1 MNKIEI
7 YKRLYKDYTKKYLDK
22 IILSALLSVLV
33 AGSTSAIAWLL
44 DPAIKKLFIEKDQS
58 LIIIIPLFIIIAFTT
73 KGLSLYFAKAT
84 MISVGEEI
92 KKKLQ
97 FDMVNTLIKTD
108 TQIIDKKHS
117 GKFISNLT
125 YDVTHITNLLSNA
138 ILTLFKDSLTLIGLL
153 TVMFLQNW
161 KLALISIV
169 MIPLASISA
178 KTLGKRIGKV
188 TTEAQEKSGYLTTYL
203 VELFKNHK
211 LIKIFQKENLE
222 IDRADEYLAELKD
235 KNKKI
240 QTVFVRLSPIMET
253 LTGIMVAVL
262 IFYSGKLMAKG
273 EVDINNFFSFLAAM
287 MLAYQPVR
295 SLSTLNMII
304 NGGLSAASRIL
315 PIIDQKNTIKN
326 LEFAK
331 PLKINVASINFK
343 NVNFSYE
350 VNEGPTLQSIN
361 LKFEG
366 GKMTSL
372 VGHSGSGK
380 STILNLIPRF
390 YDAKSGDIIIDDQSI
405 YGSTIESL
413 RSEISMVSQETTLFD
428 DTIKNNIKYGR
439 QEATDEEVFKV
450 AKLSYCDE
458 FINNLPNKFD
468 TLIGENGVRL
478 SGGEKQRLSIAR
490 AMMKKSSI
498 ILLDE
503 ATSSLDSETESK
515 IQDAL
520 KILTKN
526 KTTIVI
532 AHRLSTI
539 LNSNNIYVI
548 DKGKIIANGNHKT
561 LMENQSYIKIS
572 MKNRYKNKYVFFVS
586 NYFIITCFNI
596 SNLNNL

>member
-331 PLKINVASINFK
+331 PLKINGANINFK

-520 KILTKN
+520 QILTKN

-548 DKGKIIANGNHKT
+548 DKGKIIANGSHKN
-561 LMENQSYIKIS
+561 LMVESEL
-572 MKNRYKNKYVFFVS
+572 YKNFYEKQ
-586 NYFIITCFNI
+586 IQK
-596 SNLNNL
+596 

>member
-1 MNKIEI
+1 MKKTEI
-7 YKRLYKDYTKKYLDK
+7 YKRLYKDYSKKYLDK
-22 IILSALLSVLV
+22 ILISAFFSILV

-44 DPAIKKLFIEKDQS
+44 DPAIKKLFIDKDQS
-58 LIIIIPLFIIIAFTT
+58 LIFLIPLMIIAAFTT

-84 MISVGEEI
+84 MIGVGEEV

-97 FDMVNTLIKTD
+97 FDMTKSLIKAD

-125 YDVTHITNLLSNA
+125 YDVTHITNLLSHA
-138 ILTLFKDSLTLIGLL
+138 LLTLFKDSLTLIGLL
-153 TVMFLQNW
+153 FVMFTQNW

-169 MIPLASISA
+169 MIPLAGLSA
-178 KTLGKRIGKV
+178 KTLGKRVGKV
-188 TTEAQEKSGYLTTYL
+188 TTQAQEKSGFLTTYL

-211 LIKIFQKENLE
+211 LIKIFQKENYENSRANLYLE
-222 IDRADEYLAELKD
+222 QLKD

-240 QTVFVRLSPIMET
+240 QVVFVRMSPIMET
-253 LTGIMVAVL
+253 LTGVMIAVL
-262 IFYSGKLMAKG
+262 IFYSGKLMAQN
-273 EVDINNFFSFLAAM
+273 ELDINNFFSFLAAM

-295 SLSTLNMII
+295 SLSTLNMVL
-304 NGGLSAASRIL
+304 NQGLSAASRIL
-315 PIIDQKNTIKN
+315 PIIDNENKINDVENAKELNLKQAKINFENIKFSYDKEEGKVLDTIN
-326 LEFAK
+326 LEF
-331 PLKINVASINFK
+331 
-343 NVNFSYE
+343 
-350 VNEGPTLQSIN
+350 T
-361 LKFEG
+361 G

-390 YDAKSGDIIIDDQSI
+390 YDAESGDILIDNQSI
-405 YGSTIESL
+405 YKTKIKSL
-413 RSEISMVSQETTLFD
+413 RNNISLVSQETTLFD
-428 DTIKNNIKYGR
+428 DTIKNNIKYAK
-439 QEATDEEVFKV
+439 EDASDEEIIEA
-450 AKLSYCDE
+450 AKLSHCDE
-458 FINNLPNKFD
+458 FINQLPNKYE

-478 SGGEKQRLSIAR
+478 SGGEKQRISIAR

-520 KILTKN
+520 AILTKN
-526 KTTIVI
+526 RTTIVI

-548 DKGKIIANGNHKT
+548 DSGKIVANGKHDD
-561 LMENQSYIKIS
+561 LIKNS
-572 MKNRYKNKYVFFVS
+572 DLYKNFYEKQ
-586 NYFIITCFNI
+586 IQK
-596 SNLNNL
+596 

>member
-1 MNKIEI
+1 MKKTEI
-7 YKRLYKDYTKKYLDK
+7 YKRLYKDYSKKYLDK
-22 IILSALLSVLV
+22 ILISAFFSILV

-44 DPAIKKLFIEKDQS
+44 DPAIKKLFIDKDQS
-58 LIIIIPLFIIIAFTT
+58 LIFLIPLMIIAAFTT

-84 MISVGEEI
+84 MIGVGEEV

-97 FDMVNTLIKTD
+97 FDMTKSLIKAD

-125 YDVTHITNLLSNA
+125 YDVTHITNLLSHA
-138 ILTLFKDSLTLIGLL
+138 LLTLFKDSLTLIGLL
-153 TVMFLQNW
+153 FVMFTQNW

-169 MIPLASISA
+169 MIPLAGLSA
-178 KTLGKRIGKV
+178 KTLGKRVGKV
-188 TTEAQEKSGYLTTYL
+188 TTQAQEKSGFLTTYL

-211 LIKIFQKENLE
+211 LIKIFQKENYENSRANLYLE
-222 IDRADEYLAELKD
+222 QLKD

-240 QTVFVRLSPIMET
+240 QVVFVRMSPIMET
-253 LTGIMVAVL
+253 LTGVMIAVL
-262 IFYSGKLMAKG
+262 IFYSGKLMAQN
-273 EVDINNFFSFLAAM
+273 ELDINNFFSFLAAM

-295 SLSTLNMII
+295 SLSTLNMVL
-304 NGGLSAASRIL
+304 NQGLSAASRIL
-315 PIIDQKNTIKN
+315 PIIDNENKINDIENAKELNLKEAKINFENIKFSYDKEEGKVLDTIN
-326 LEFAK
+326 LEF
-331 PLKINVASINFK
+331 
-343 NVNFSYE
+343 
-350 VNEGPTLQSIN
+350 T
-361 LKFEG
+361 G

-390 YDAKSGDIIIDDQSI
+390 YDAESGDILIDNQSI
-405 YGSTIESL
+405 YKTKIKSL
-413 RSEISMVSQETTLFD
+413 RNNISLVSQETTLFD
-428 DTIKNNIKYGR
+428 DTIKNNIKYAK
-439 QEATDEEVFKV
+439 EDASDEEIIEA
-450 AKLSYCDE
+450 AKLSHCDE
-458 FINNLPNKFD
+458 FINQLPNKYE

-478 SGGEKQRLSIAR
+478 SGGEKQRISIAR

-520 KILTKN
+520 AILTKN
-526 KTTIVI
+526 RTTIVI

-548 DKGKIIANGNHKT
+548 DSGKIVANGKHDD
-561 LMENQSYIKIS
+561 LIKNS
-572 MKNRYKNKYVFFVS
+572 DLYKNFYEKQ
-586 NYFIITCFNI
+586 IQK
-596 SNLNNL
+596 